1 MQTQVTIYNGLNGI
15 AYTLTTTNRG
25 ARYTLED
32 IESTPA
38 DTWYNIAYCLVSDYR
53 RYSPWNLDRH
63 PALERKLR
71 AFARVISPN
80 SRERVRRDNERA
92 DLAALI
98 VEATGF
104 NVVDVR

>member
-1 MQTQVTIYNGLNGI
+1 MQTQVTIYNGVNGI
-15 AYTLTTTNRG
+15 VYTLTTTNRG

-53 RYSPWNLDRH
+53 RWSPWNLDRH

-71 AFARVISPN
+71 AFARVICPDH
-80 SRERVRRDNERA
+80 RERVRRDSGHV
-92 DLAALI
+92 DLVALI

-104 NVVDVR
+104 SVVDMR